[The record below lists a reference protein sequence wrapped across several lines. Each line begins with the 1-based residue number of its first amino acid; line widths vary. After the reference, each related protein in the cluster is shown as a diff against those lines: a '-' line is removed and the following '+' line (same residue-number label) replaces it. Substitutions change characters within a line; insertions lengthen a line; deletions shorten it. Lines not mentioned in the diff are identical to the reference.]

1 MIKDLKEKGLAFYNL
16 HETRIEIGFF
26 LGGFAFDYLT
36 TGAVDDLFMLIQQV
50 FYLILIGAI
59 LSLEHLEEHKL
70 IEIKTGKKIW
80 EYRKPILHFGL
91 GGILN
96 IYSLFFLKSASVF
109 NSIAFVVFL
118 LVVIVANELP
128 WVRKS
133 GVNLRWALWVLC
145 LFSFFSVISPLLL
158 GFVGWIPFVITAV
171 VTAACLYLHT
181 RWMMRYQKNFFE
193 LQRVFIEP
201 GAATILLFVLF
212 YAFHLIPPVPLAAQ
226 DMGIYHNLEKKE
238 GKFILS
244 HEKPWWRFW
253 ETGDQNFLYR
263 AGDQIFFFANISS
276 PAKFSDQVTI
286 HWLVK
291 ERFGWI
297 TSDKVPMQISG
308 GRQKGFRGYS
318 VKKNYQEGEWQV
330 RLETTDGREI
340 GRIYFEVTP
349 DPSTEERVW
358 QTAEF

>member
-1 MIKDLKEKGLAFYNL
+1 MFTTQKEKFLTLYQK
-16 HETRIEIGFF
+16 HETRFEVGFF
-26 LGGFAFDYLT
+26 LGGFVFDYLT
-36 TGAVDDLFMLIQQV
+36 TGAVDDTFMLIQQV
-50 FYLILIGAI
+50 FLLLLIGAV
-59 LSLEHLEEHKL
+59 LSLEYLADAGL
-70 IEIKTGKKIW
+70 IQIKTGKKLW
-80 EYRKPILHFGL
+80 EYRSPILHFGL

-118 LVVIVANELP
+118 LAVIVGNELP
-128 WVRKS
+128 VIRKS

-145 LFSFFSVISPLLL
+145 LFSFFSVIWPLIL
-158 GFVGWIPFVITAV
+158 GFVGWIPFVLTAV
-171 VTAACLYLHT
+171 VTAAFLYLHI
-181 RWMMRYQKNFFE
+181 RWMMRYQKNFFD

-201 GAATILLFVLF
+201 GAATILLFILF

-244 HEKPWWRFW
+244 HQRPWWKIW
-253 ETGDQNFLYR
+253 ETGDQTFLYR
-263 AGDQIFFFANISS
+263 PGDQLYFFANVSS

-291 ERFGWI
+291 EKNGWI

-318 VKKNYQEGEWQV
+318 VKKNYQDGEWQV

-340 GRIYFEVTP
+340 GRLYLEVSP
-349 DPSTEERVW
+349 DPSTEERTW
-358 QTAEF
+358 ELAEF